1 MSNLRNSVRLM
12 GHAGNQPEVRII
24 NEKQKVA
31 RISIATKESYR
42 NSNGERVEQTQWHQ
56 LVFWNKQADLAEK
69 YLEKGSEIT
78 VEGKLTSHSYV
89 AKDGQKKYV
98 TEVVVNEIIFAK
110 KPQQ

>member
-12 GHAGNQPEVRII
+12 GHAGNQPEVKII

-31 RISIATKESYR
+31 RISIATNESYR
-42 NSNGERVEQTQWHQ
+42 NANGERVEQTQWHQ

-78 VEGKLTSHSYV
+78 VQGKLTSHSYV

-98 TEVVVNEIIFAK
+98 TEVVVNEIIFSK

>member
-1 MSNLRNSVRLM
+1 MNNLRNSVRLM
-12 GHAGNQPEVRII
+12 GHAGTQPEVKII

-31 RISIATKESYR
+31 RIRIATNDSYR
-42 NSNGERVEQTQWHQ
+42 NAEGERIEQTQWHQ

-69 YLEKGSEIT
+69 YLEKGSEFT

-89 AKDGQKKYV
+89 AKDGQKRYV
-98 TEVVVNEIIFAK
+98 TEVVVNEIIFSK

>member
-12 GHAGNQPEVRII
+12 GHAGNQPEVKII

-31 RISIATKESYR
+31 RISIATNESYR
-42 NSNGERVEQTQWHQ
+42 NANGERVEQTQWHQ

-98 TEVVVNEIIFAK
+98 TEVVVDEIIFAK

>member
-12 GHAGNQPEVRII
+12 GHAGNDPEVKII

-31 RISIATKESYR
+31 RLSLATNESYR

-56 LVFWNKQADLAEK
+56 LVFWNRQAELVEQ
-69 YLEKGSEIT
+69 YLEKGSELT

-89 AKDGQKKYV
+89 AKDGQKRYV
-98 TEVVVNEIIFAK
+98 TEVVVNEIIFGNK
-110 KPQQ
+110 K